1 MFFFVLF
8 WIILLIDLFFFF
20 ISTPRYLFSFN
31 FYVKFSPNS
40 FNCYF
45 FNHFLNGFVFYNSIH
60 KHLISFDFSLNIQ
73 FHLNFMLNLVL
84 ILLIA
89 FFFVMFFYWF
99 FSQFYPSIFV
109 WLRIFFLGLL
119 LMGSPWSNDMDHK
132 FKGLARV
139 DFYPLWKQ
147 FFEYFFMVFFF
158 CFPIYKVI
166 SISCLRSCVWFVYP
180 VWLLGLLEA
189 FFVFFFTLTSF

>member
-1 MFFFVLF
+1 LFCFVLNYF
-8 WIILLIDLFFFF
+8 LDWFVFFF

-89 FFFVMFFYWF
+89 FFFCYVFLLIF
-99 FSQFYPSIFV
+99 FSILSLNICLINNF
-109 WLRIFFLGLL
+109 FFLGLL

-147 FFEYFFMVFFF
+147 FFEYFFMLFFF

-189 FFVFFFTLTSF
+189 FFVFFFFTLTSF